1 MRNAKH
7 VPARARGALFAVTA
21 IFLAVLFGQWRTQQV
36 AAQTGIVPLYPV
48 PGTAEVDTY
57 PILQARIPGQAGA
70 TYQVSF
76 YGRQQGADNTPP
88 FTLGVLPD
96 TQHYS
101 CGAPCGGS
109 PATYHAQTQWLW
121 ENQATNNIVY
131 ITHVGDLVQNGSNA
145 GNEAEWEI
153 ASAAMA
159 RLEQPLPGFPEGIP
173 YGVAIGNHD
182 QNSGLGGV
190 GKTFLFNQY
199 FGPSRFEERGYY
211 GGRFG
216 NKHDHYYTLFNY
228 GELDFI
234 VLYLEYQLEPD
245 PIVLDWA
252 EDILA
257 QHQDRRAIITSHYI
271 LNTDASFSN
280 QGQLIYDRFKHHPNV
295 FLMLSGHEKRE
306 AYRTDTF
313 AGRTIHSIMANYQ
326 SDPNG
331 GNGWLRL
338 MRFNPATD
346 TVNVETY
353 SPTLGQYEVDADS
366 LFSFNTPLH
375 GRLFT
380 HIATLDN
387 VPAGSEVEALWSNLA
402 ADTSYEWFVVMDDG
416 QTSLEMPLAQFR
428 TTANPT
434 PPTPTPPTCDTV
446 LTTVADSYV
455 RGGSYG
461 NQNYGTAEQFIVKGG
476 STEYRRRGYVRF
488 DLTQLTYP
496 QANRA
501 TLRLFVGDTQIS
513 GPIPIYLRA
522 VASDN
527 WQETSVTWNNSP
539 TTGAL
544 LGVDEAAYGRWL
556 TYDITSY
563 VNQELAG
570 DKQLTVSLYDESGTN
585 QEVDI
590 FSREMGIY
598 APEIALEITC
608 PNGVPTSTPFPTTTP
623 QPLPPTPTT
632 SPTPPPP
639 VQFCPLI
646 LTPLGDA
653 FTRSGQYAGV
663 NYGSNNTLEI
673 KAGGNSYRRMG
684 YLQFDLQPLNGRAV
698 QSAALHLFPRYT
710 QTASVPLHLR
720 GVGSNWPEM
729 GLTWSNSPVQGTLL
743 GTGAAVQG
751 QWLIFDVT
759 QYAQTSG
766 TTLAFSVYDEA
777 NTDALIQ
784 FNSREHTADKPYLL
798 VNVACG
804 PTAPTATPT
813 SAPPTAT
820 ASPTPLPPT
829 PTASPTLLP
838 PTATASPTL
847 LPPTATAT
855 DVPPTVT
862 ATAIPPTT
870 TPSPTPAPV
879 LLVRVNFQN
888 SGAAVPAGYVAD
900 TGASFGNRNGFSYG
914 WLGSNYNGRDR
925 NSAQAA
931 DQAYDTL
938 NHMQVG
944 GNRTWEIALA
954 NGTYRVRLVAG
965 DASYWDSQY
974 HLLLEGQTAVQATSS
989 SGQRWHEATVTV
1001 VVTDG
1006 RLTLS
1011 NGASAVNNK
1020 VSFIEISTLP

>member
-1 MRNAKH
+1 MRIRRH
-7 VPARARGALFAVTA
+7 IRVGGRGTLFVVTA

-36 AAQTGIVPLYPV
+36 VAQTDIIPLYPL
-48 PGTAEVDTY
+48 PGTVEVGTY
-57 PILQARIPGQAGA
+57 PTLQARIPGEAGA
-70 TYQVSF
+70 NYQVSF
-76 YGRQQGADNTPP
+76 YGRPQAADNTPP

-131 ITHVGDLVQNGSNA
+131 ITHVGDLVQNGSNV
-145 GNEAEWEI
+145 GNEAEWAI

-159 RLEQPLPGFPEGIP
+159 RLEQPLPDFPEGIP
-173 YGVAIGNHD
+173 YGVAVGNHD
-182 QNSGLGGV
+182 QNNGGGGV
-190 GKTFLFNQY
+190 GKTFLFNQN
-199 FGPSRFEERGYY
+199 FGPSRFEGRGYY

-216 NKHDHYYTLFNY
+216 NKHDQYYTLFSY

-234 VLYLEYQLEPD
+234 VLYLEYQLNPD

-252 EDILA
+252 EGILA
-257 QHQDRRAIITSHYI
+257 QYHNRRAIITSHYI

-280 QGQLIYDRFKHHPNV
+280 QGQLLYDRFKHYPNV

-353 SPTLGQYEVDADS
+353 SPTLGQYELDADS

-380 HIATLDN
+380 HIATVEN
-387 VPAGSEVEALWSNLA
+387 VPAGSKVDAIWANLA
-402 ADTSYEWFVVMDDG
+402 ADTSYEWKVVMRDG
-416 QTSLEMPLAQFR
+416 QTSMEMPLAQFR
-428 TTANPT
+428 TTVNPAPPPPT
-434 PPTPTPPTCDTV
+434 PPNCNTV

-455 RGGSYG
+455 RGGSFG
-461 NQNYGTAEQFIVKGG
+461 NDNYGTADRFLVKGG

-488 DLTQLTYP
+488 DLTQLAYP

-513 GPIPIYLRA
+513 DPIPVHLRA
-522 VASDN
+522 VANDN
-527 WQETSVTWNNSP
+527 WHETSLTWNNSP
-539 TTGAL
+539 ATGAL
-544 LGVDEAAYGRWL
+544 LGVDSAVRGRWL

-563 VNQELAG
+563 VNQELTG

-585 QEVDI
+585 QEVKI

-608 PNGVPTSTPFPTTTP
+608 PNGAPTPTPLPTATP
-623 QPLPPTPTT
+623 QPLPPTATASPTT
-632 SPTPPPP
+632 PPTGQICP
-639 VQFCPLI
+639 VVLA
-646 LTPLGDA
+646 PLGDA
-653 FTRSGQYAGV
+653 FTRSGQYVGV
-663 NYGSNNTLEI
+663 NYGNNNTLEI
-673 KAGGNSYRRMG
+673 KAGGSSYRRMG
-684 YLQFDLQPLNGRAV
+684 YLQFDLQPLNGQAV

-710 QTASVPLHLR
+710 QTTDVPIHLR
-720 GVGSNWPEM
+720 GVGNNWQEM
-729 GLTWSNSPVQGTLL
+729 GLTWNNSPAQGALL

-751 QWLIFDVT
+751 QWLTFDIT
-759 QYAQTSG
+759 QYTQTSG
-766 TTLAFSVYDEA
+766 QLLSVSLYDEA

-784 FNSREHTADKPYLL
+784 FNSREHTANKPYLL
-798 VNVACG
+798 VNVVCG
-804 PTAPTATPT
+804 PTATPT
-813 SAPPTAT
+813 GAPPTAT
-820 ASPTPLPPT
+820 ASPTPLPPI

-838 PTATASPTL
+838 PTATATGV
-847 LPPTATAT
+847 PPTATAT
-855 DVPPTVT
+855 
-862 ATAIPPTT
+862 ATSVPPTT
-870 TPSPTPAPV
+870 TPSPTPLPTATPAPV

-888 SGAAVPAGYVAD
+888 SGAAVPTGYVGD
-900 TGASFGNRNGFSYG
+900 TGSSFGNRNGFSYG
-914 WLGSNYNGRDR
+914 WLGSSNSNGRDR
-925 NSAQAA
+925 NATNSA

-938 NHMQVG
+938 NHLQLG
-944 GNRTWEIALA
+944 GNRTWEMALA

-974 HLLLEGQTAVQATSS
+974 HLLLEGQTALQATPT
-989 SGQRWHEATVTV
+989 SGQRWREATVTV
-1001 VVTDG
+1001 VVIDG

-1020 VSFIEISTLP
+1020 ISFIEISTLP